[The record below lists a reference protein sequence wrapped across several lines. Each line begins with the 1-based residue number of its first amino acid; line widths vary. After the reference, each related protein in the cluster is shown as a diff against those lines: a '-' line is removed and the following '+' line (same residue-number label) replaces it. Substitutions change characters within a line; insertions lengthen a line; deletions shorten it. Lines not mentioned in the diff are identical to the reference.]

1 MKKILVTTD
10 GSVNSEKALL
20 EAKKLAQ
27 LLGAEVDILNV
38 VKYIAHNPYAKVE
51 RYAMRPIEELEKA
64 SKEILDDALKLFDD
78 FEGKVN
84 TKSLRGEPAEVIV
97 KEAEEGAYDLL
108 VIGSRGLGTFS
119 RLMLGSVSGKVV
131 NHVHIDVL
139 IVK

>member
-27 LLGAEVDILNV
+27 LMGAEVDILNV
-38 VKYIAHNPYAKVE
+38 VKYIVNNPYAKVE
-51 RYAMRPIEELEKA
+51 RYSMRPVEDLEKA
-64 SKEILDDALKLFDD
+64 AKGIVDDALKLFDD
-78 FEGKVN
+78 FDGKVSA
-84 TKSLRGEPAEVIV
+84 KFLRGEPAEVIV

-131 NHVHIDVL
+131 NHVHINVL